1 MGLEVRE
8 GGLRK
13 RRRRRIRRRKSKFPH
28 VRAYVIDPFGAPA
41 LLPPSTTIMPYL
53 SRTRVPLTISFI
65 SHINCGRIA
74 PIMNKAHWSLE
85 IF

>member
-28 VRAYVIDPFGAPA
+28 VRAYVIDPFGAAA
-41 LLPPSTTIMPYL
+41 LLPDYNHDTGSADH
-53 SRTRVPLTISFI
+53 FI
-65 SHINCGRIA
+65 YFAYKLWQNCA
-74 PIMNKAHWSLE
+74 YNE
-85 IF
+85 